1 MMEATTTHSYI
12 NKPSVIISVVIILSC
27 FVAVNNKWSYGSLGE
42 PRHLTSEDLLTP
54 ENRGQTF
61 LIKGGVTYFFRTK
74 NDLFILGLK
83 SDDEKISIQVPV
95 WPSFGELPRV
105 RRGDTVEIV
114 GNLGKYRGKWQLNP
128 LSAEHIR
135 INSAE
140 HIRIIDEWY
149 YSLAVPLS
157 QALKRID
164 ETLLIGPV
172 DAVDAVPFTSKTS
185 GKKHLRIVV
194 RDQDRDAEGI
204 IFEGNWDEIDLET
217 FRKKQTVYLKAKVG
231 IYRGKPSLQTM
242 SVKSR

>member
-42 PRHLTSEDLLTP
+42 PRHLTSDDLLIP
-54 ENRGQTF
+54 ESRGQTF

-74 NDLFILGLK
+74 NDLFILSLK

-128 LSAEHIR
+128 LST
-135 INSAE
+135 E
-140 HIRIIDEWY
+140 HIRIIDEQD

-157 QALKRID
+157 LALKRID

-172 DAVDAVPFTSKTS
+172 DAVDAVPFISKS

-194 RDQDRDAEGI
+194 RDQDGDAEGI

>member
-1 MMEATTTHSYI
+1 MS
-12 NKPSVIISVVIILSC
+12 
-27 FVAVNNKWSYGSLGE
+27 
-42 PRHLTSEDLLTP
+42 
-54 ENRGQTF
+54 
-61 LIKGGVTYFFRTK
+61 
-74 NDLFILGLK
+74 LK

-128 LSAEHIR
+128 LST
-135 INSAE
+135 E
-140 HIRIIDEWY
+140 HIRIIDEQD

-157 QALKRID
+157 LALKRVNEI
-164 ETLLIGPV
+164 LLIGPV
-172 DAVDAVPFTSKTS
+172 DAVDAVPFTSKS

-194 RDQDRDAEGI
+194 RDQAGAAEGI

>member
-1 MMEATTTHSYI
+1 MEATTTHSYV

-27 FVAVNNKWSYGSLGE
+27 FAAVNNQWSYGSLGE
-42 PRHLTSEDLLTP
+42 TRHLTSDDLLTP

-61 LIKGGVTYFFRTK
+61 LFKGVVAFFFRTR
-74 NDLFILGLK
+74 NDLFILSLK
-83 SDDEKISIQVPV
+83 SEDRKISIQVPV

-128 LSAEHIR
+128 LST
-135 INSAE
+135 E
-140 HIRIIDEWY
+140 HIRIIDEQD
-149 YSLAVPLS
+149 YSLAIPLS
-157 QALKRID
+157 LALKRID

-172 DAVDAVPFTSKTS
+172 DAVDAVPFISKS

-194 RDQDRDAEGI
+194 RDQDGDAEGI
-204 IFEGNWDEIDLET
+204 IFEGNWDEIDLEI
-217 FRKKQTVYLKAKVG
+217 FRKKQTVYLKAKVVK
-231 IYRGKPSLQTM
+231 YKGKPSLQTM

>member
-1 MMEATTTHSYI
+1 MPRLANRSYV
-12 NKPSVIISVVIILSC
+12 NKPSIIISVVVILTC
-27 FVAVNNKWSYGSLGE
+27 FAAVNSHWSYGPLE
-42 PRHLTSEDLLTP
+42 QTIRLTP
-54 ENRGQTF
+54 EHLLIPESRGQTF

-74 NDLFILGLK
+74 NDLFILSLK

-128 LSAEHIR
+128 LST
-135 INSAE
+135 E
-140 HIRIIDEWY
+140 HIRIIDEQD

-157 QALKRID
+157 LALKRID

-194 RDQDRDAEGI
+194 RDQDGDAEGI

-217 FRKKQTVYLKAKVG
+217 FRKKQTVYLKAKVE

>member
-1 MMEATTTHSYI
+1 
-12 NKPSVIISVVIILSC
+12 LS
-27 FVAVNNKWSYGSLGE
+27 
-42 PRHLTSEDLLTP
+42 
-54 ENRGQTF
+54 
-61 LIKGGVTYFFRTK
+61 
-74 NDLFILGLK
+74 LK
-83 SDDEKISIQVPV
+83 SDDGKISIQVPV

-135 INSAE
+135 IV
-140 HIRIIDEWY
+140 DEQD

-157 QALKRID
+157 QALARID

-194 RDQDRDAEGI
+194 RDQDGDAEGI

>member
-1 MMEATTTHSYI
+1 MEATTTHSYI

-42 PRHLTSEDLLTP
+42 PRHLTSDDLLIP
-54 ENRGQTF
+54 ESRGQTF

-74 NDLFILGLK
+74 NDLFILSLK

-172 DAVDAVPFTSKTS
+172 DAVDAVM
-185 GKKHLRIVV
+185 
-194 RDQDRDAEGI
+194 
-204 IFEGNWDEIDLET
+204 
-217 FRKKQTVYLKAKVG
+217 
-231 IYRGKPSLQTM
+231 IYRASML
-242 SVKSR
+242 

>member
-42 PRHLTSEDLLTP
+42 PRHLTSDDLLIP
-54 ENRGQTF
+54 ESRGQAF

-74 NDLFILGLK
+74 NDLFILSLK

-128 LSAEHIR
+128 LST
-135 INSAE
+135 E
-140 HIRIIDEWY
+140 HIRIIDEQD

-157 QALKRID
+157 LALKRVN

-194 RDQDRDAEGI
+194 RDQDGDAEGI